1 MNYQPIKCSDY
12 DQLELYCMHGNNV
25 SVTLATLTIK
35 GVAKTLETVK
45 GEGEFLIL
53 QTANNNIAKIRLD
66 EIKTISLA

>member
-1 MNYQPIKCSDY
+1 MNDQSIKCSDY
-12 DQLELYCMHGNNV
+12 DQLELYCMHGYNV
-25 SVTLATLTIK
+25 IVTLDTLAIK
-35 GVAKTLETVK
+35 GIAKTLETVK